1 MFIDIW
7 GGLRHKTCDSGR
19 AQLKIMNHP
28 NICPKIRLAATCFLS
43 VAGTAAVAGGFDL
56 PDQDAFAVARGLAVV
71 ATADNP
77 SAIFYNPAGLTQ
89 LTGNNL
95 RAGFYGIYLD
105 PQFTPSGGGNTFHNQ
120 DPFSG
125 VPQLYY
131 VHGNEKQTFAYGLGI
146 YAPSGLS
153 LRWQDNTG
161 FRTLGTQGSLEQI
174 AINPVVSFKLLDSL
188 SIGGGL
194 SANYVNLDLR
204 QGIFWPNQPY
214 DQFRFQG
221 DGWGMAGNVG
231 LRWQPLEQLAFGA
244 SLHTGMKMNLEGYTS
259 AYNTEAIPA
268 YGYPA
273 FATSS
278 SAKADFQFPLK
289 VEGGVS
295 YRPTPKWN
303 LEFDVD
309 YTDWNSMGT
318 VDIQQAH
325 GVPGLIPQNVAM
337 PLEWKSSWYY
347 ELGATRYF
355 EHGWQVSA
363 GYIFNQNAV
372 PDSHYNTVVADEDRH
387 FFSLGLGRKG
397 KQFDFD
403 VAYQFGYGPDRTVS
417 GSAPS
422 AAGQTANGTYGFI
435 SHAIAV
441 SVGWHF

>member
-1 MFIDIW
+1 M
-7 GGLRHKTCDSGR
+7 KTF
-19 AQLKIMNHP
+19 KTK
-28 NICPKIRLAATCFLS
+28 PKINYTTVCLLQVT
-43 VAGTAAVAGGFDL
+43 VTTAMAGGFDL

-95 RAGFYGIYLD
+95 QAGFYGIYLD
-105 PQFTPSGGGNTFHNQ
+105 SQFTPTGGGNTFHNQ

-125 VPQLYY
+125 VPQIYY
-131 VHGNEKQTFAYGLGI
+131 VHGNEDHTFSYGLGV

-153 LRWQDNTG
+153 VRWQDNTG
-161 FRTLGTQGSLEQI
+161 FRTLGTQGSLSQF
-174 AINPVVSFKLLDSL
+174 AINPVVAFKLLDSL
-188 SIGGGL
+188 SVGVGL

-204 QGIFWPNQPY
+204 QGILWPSQSY

-221 DGWGMAGNVG
+221 DGWGLAGNMG
-231 LRWQPLEQLAFGA
+231 LRWQPVEKLSLGA
-244 SLHTGMKMNLEGYTS
+244 ALQTGLKMNLEGYTS
-259 AYNTEAIPA
+259 AYNNVALSLAQSPYYYSTFSTRTGAQ
-268 YGYPA
+268 
-273 FATSS
+273 
-278 SAKADFQFPLK
+278 ADFQFPLK
-289 VEGGVS
+289 AEVGLS

-309 YTDWNSMGT
+309 YIDWNSMGT
-318 VDIQQAH
+318 VTIQQES
-325 GVPGLIPQNVAM
+325 GYS
-337 PLEWKSSWYY
+337 PLFSKNISLVLQWESSWYY

-355 EHGWQVSA
+355 DNGWHVSA

-372 PDSHYNTVVADEDRH
+372 PSAHYNTLIADEDRH
-387 FFSLGLGRKG
+387 FFSVGVGRKG

-417 GSAPS
+417 GSAYS
-422 AAGQTANGTYGFI
+422 SSGQNADGTYGFI
-435 SHAIAV
+435 SHAISV

>member
-1 MFIDIW
+1 MKNP
-7 GGLRHKTCDSGR
+7 KT
-19 AQLKIMNHP
+19 
-28 NICPKIRLAATCFLS
+28 CPKIGIAVSCYLA
-43 VAGTAAVAGGFDL
+43 VAVTSAFAGGFDL
-56 PDQDAFAVARGLAVV
+56 PDQDAFAVGRGLAVV

-89 LTGNNL
+89 LTGNHL
-95 RAGFYGIYLD
+95 EAGFYGIYLD
-105 PQFTPSGGGNTFHNQ
+105 PQYTPPGGGNTFHNQ
-120 DPFSG
+120 NPFGG
-125 VPQLYY
+125 VPQLFY
-131 VHGNEKQTFAYGLGI
+131 VHGNEKQTFSYGLGV

-153 LRWQDNTG
+153 VKWQDNTG

-174 AINPVVSFKLLDSL
+174 AINPVVAFKLLPSL

-194 SANYVNLDLR
+194 SANYANLDLR

-221 DGWGMAGNVG
+221 DGWGLAGNVG
-231 LRWQPLEQLAFGA
+231 LRWQPVEQLSFGA
-244 SLHTGMKMNLEGYTS
+244 SLHTGTKIDLKGYTS
-259 AYNTEAIPA
+259 AYNSMALGPIPQ
-268 YGYPA
+268 
-273 FATSS
+273 FSTSTG
-278 SAKADFQFPLK
+278 AKADFQFPLK
-289 VEGGVS
+289 AEGGVS

-318 VDIQQAH
+318 VTIQQAH
-325 GVPGLIPQNVAM
+325 AFPPLFPQNIAL
-337 PLEWKSSWYY
+337 PLQWESSWYY

-355 EHGWQVSA
+355 DNGWHVSG

-372 PDSHYNTVVADEDRH
+372 PDAHYNTVVADEDRH
-387 FFSLGLGRKG
+387 FFSVGVGRKG

-422 AAGQTANGTYGFI
+422 ASGQTADGTYGFI
-435 SHAIAV
+435 SHAVAV
-441 SVGWHF
+441 SVDWHF

>member
-1 MFIDIW
+1 MNNS
-7 GGLRHKTCDSGR
+7 KT
-19 AQLKIMNHP
+19 
-28 NICPKIRLAATCFLS
+28 CPKIGCATACFLS
-43 VAGTAAVAGGFDL
+43 VAVTSTVAGGFDL

-89 LTGNNL
+89 LTGNHL
-95 RAGFYGIYLD
+95 EAGFYGIYLD
-105 PQFTPSGGGNTFHNQ
+105 PQFTPPGGGNTFHNQ
-120 DPFSG
+120 DPFG
-125 VPQLYY
+125 GIPQLYY
-131 VHGNEKQTFAYGLGI
+131 VHGNEKQTFSYGLGI
-146 YAPSGLS
+146 YAPAGLNV
-153 LRWQDNTG
+153 RWQANTG

-174 AINPVVSFKLLDSL
+174 AINPVVAFRLLDTL
-188 SIGGGL
+188 SIGAGL
-194 SANYVNLDLR
+194 SANYANLDLR
-204 QGIFWPNQPY
+204 QGILWPGQPY

-221 DGWGMAGNVG
+221 DGWGLSGNLG
-231 LRWQPLEQLAFGA
+231 LRWQPVEKLAFGA

-259 AYNTEAIPA
+259 AYNTVAIPL
-268 YGYPA
+268 YGYPT
-273 FATSS
+273 FATST

-289 VEGGVS
+289 AEAGVS

-318 VDIQQAH
+318 VTIQQAH
-325 GVPGLIPQNVAM
+325 AFPPLFPQNI
-337 PLEWKSSWYY
+337 PLPLQWESSMYY

-355 EHGWQVSA
+355 DNGWHVSG

-372 PDSHYNTVVADEDRH
+372 PSAHYNTVVADEDRH
-387 FFSLGLGRKG
+387 FFSLGVGRKG

-417 GSAPS
+417 GSTP
-422 AAGQTANGTYGFI
+422 AASGQTADGTYGFI
-435 SHAIAV
+435 SHAVSV